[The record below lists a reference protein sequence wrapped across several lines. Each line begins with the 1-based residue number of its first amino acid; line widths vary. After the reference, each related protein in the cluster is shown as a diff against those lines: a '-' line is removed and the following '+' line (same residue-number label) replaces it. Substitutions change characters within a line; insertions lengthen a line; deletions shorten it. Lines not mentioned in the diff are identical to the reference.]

1 MKYIGLNRRQKHTE
15 RNKKGEAENV
25 YLTSPEMT
33 VRYAKLK
40 YRQGGLKRRRAC
52 GMLLRRGEGV
62 YLTALFMPTSLNTQ
76 DPPLHSYSPSP
87 DVILVSLISYTFQ
100 VPDENLLR

>member
-33 VRYAKLK
+33 VRHAKLK

-52 GMLLRRGEGV
+52 GMLLRRGGV
-62 YLTALFMPTSLNTQ
+62 VSHRLVYAKSLITQ
-76 DPPLHSYSPSP
+76 HPPLHSQSPLP
-87 DVILVSLISYTFQ
+87 DVILSLIS
-100 VPDENLLR
+100 

>member
-15 RNKKGEAENV
+15 RNKKGETENV

-52 GMLLRRGEGV
+52 GMLLRRGV
-62 YLTALFMPTSLNTQ
+62 HLTVLFMRTSLNTQ
-76 DPPLHSYSPSP
+76 HPPLHS
-87 DVILVSLISYTFQ
+87 
-100 VPDENLLR
+100 